1 MNGNPNSWADH
12 RRLEDLPLTPS
23 RSDFVSMPGGGLLL
37 RGARDVGR
45 TITQETPGVIAG
57 LGRFLDRF
65 RRKEPEPAP
74 YWIPQPQPAAVAPA
88 PAPVVVPTLPGYSD
102 WGEIERETE
111 REARIVRELGEFSK
125 RVLAD
130 ERLVGKE
137 R

>member
-1 MNGNPNSWADH
+1 MALSFAQQ
-12 RRLEDLPLTPS
+12 RLLNEAPVVQPRSEFVRTPE
-23 RSDFVSMPGGGLLL
+23 GGLILTGKPL
-37 RGARDVGR
+37 PA
-45 TITQETPGVIAG
+45 QSPGFFAG
-57 LGRFLDRF
+57 LSRFIPERF
-65 RRKEPEPAP
+65 RRTEPAPAP
-74 YWIPQPQPAAVAPA
+74 YWIPQPVAATPA

-111 REARIVRELGEFSK
+111 REARIVRELGDFSK